1 MKELLLM
8 TNFVYGGQSTEV
20 IPKIVKIKHVT
31 QSSNGKYLTI
41 IVDELDD
48 SGNMVWPNSRMEI
61 SKKGLSQGFNYS
73 VGEAVGAC
81 LSSFGQV
88 VGNNTVRSFDL
99 DHLIGTVCIVFYHQQ
114 VTKDGRVYTLYRD
127 LFPLQV
133 MQFPWINVP
142 DAGNVDNS

>member
-1 MKELLLM
+1 MP
-8 TNFVYGGQSTEV
+8 NYIFGGQTTEV
-20 IPKIVKIKHVT
+20 LPRIIKIKQITHSRDGRT
-31 QSSNGKYLTI
+31 LFILY
-41 IVDELDD
+41 DELDD
-48 SGNMVWPNSRMEI
+48 MGNTIRRNCRMEI
-61 SKKGLSQGFNYS
+61 SKKGLNQGFNYS